1 MAEPIELKAAA
12 VPAAELAAKLA
23 ATSGTT
29 ASADAA
35 APPAGEFASYPN
47 SPFQLYQPYPPAG
60 DQPTAIAQLVEGIH
74 DGLSFQTLLGVTGS
88 GKTFTMANVI
98 AQMGRPAIVFAPNK
112 TLAAQLYA
120 EFREFFPKNAV
131 EYFVS
136 YYDYYQPEAYVPQR
150 DLFIEK
156 DSSINEHIEQMR
168 LSATKSLLERRDVV
182 IVATV
187 SAIYGIGAPEDYT
200 EMRLIVRVGGK
211 QNQRELIAQLV
222 RMQYN
227 RNEVDF
233 SRGTF
238 RVRGDTVDVF
248 PAEHSELAI
257 RIELFDDEVESLSL
271 FDPLTGRIRQKIPR
285 FVVYPSSHY
294 VTPRDKVVSAIESIK
309 SELRERVAELVG
321 MGKLVEAQ
329 RIEQRT
335 RFDLEM
341 LQEIGHCKGIE
352 NYTRHLSGAAP
363 GQPPST
369 LVDYLPKDALMFL
382 DESHVLIGQLG
393 GMYNGDR
400 ARKTTLVDYGFR
412 LPSAL
417 DNRPLRF
424 EEFET
429 KMRQVMFVSATPA
442 AYEQKTAGQVV
453 EQVVRPT
460 GLIDPMVEVR
470 PAAHQ
475 VDDVL
480 QEIRLRVEVGERVLI
495 TTLTKRMAEQL
506 TDYLSDNGAK
516 VRYLHSD
523 IETVERVEILRD
535 LRLGVF
541 DVLVGINLLREGL
554 DIPEVSLVAILD
566 ADKEGFLRSE
576 RSLIQTIGRAARNI
590 NGRAIL
596 YGDKVTESMR
606 RAIDETE
613 RRRNKQIE
621 HNAVMGITPRTISK
635 KIKELIDGVYAE
647 KTGKDEMRS
656 AKGVAEVEA
665 MSEKDLGKR
674 IKLLEKQMLEHARNL
689 EFEKA
694 ARVRDQLALLREQA
708 FGAAGGDNITPLL
721 AKS

>member
-1 MAEPIELKAAA
+1 MAGISDTSIDAAA
-12 VPAAELAAKLA
+12 VV
-23 ATSGTT
+23 S
-29 ASADAA
+29 
-35 APPAGEFASYPN
+35 PPAGEFVNFPD

-60 DQPTAIAQLVEGIH
+60 DQPTAIEQLVEGVN

-98 AQMGRPAIVFAPNK
+98 ARLGRPAIVFAPNK
-112 TLAAQLYA
+112 TLAAQLYS

-156 DSSINEHIEQMR
+156 DSAINEHIEQMR

-182 IVATV
+182 IVGTV
-187 SAIYGIGAPEDYT
+187 SAIYGIGNPSDYHRMVMT
-200 EMRLIVRVGGK
+200 LRSGDKMD
-211 QNQRELIAQLV
+211 QRDVIAQLI
-222 RMQYN
+222 RMQYQ
-227 RNEVDF
+227 RNDMDF
-233 SRGTF
+233 GRGTF
-238 RVRGDTVDVF
+238 RVRGDTIDVF

-257 RIELFDDEVESLSL
+257 RIELFDDEIESLQL

-285 FVVYPSSHY
+285 FTVYPSSHY
-294 VTPRDKVVSAIESIK
+294 VTPRDRVLSAVESIK
-309 SELRERVAELVG
+309 LELRDRLAEFVAA
-321 MGKLVEAQ
+321 GKLVEAQ

-352 NYTRHLSGAAP
+352 NYTRHLSGATP
-363 GQPPST
+363 GEPPST
-369 LVDYLPKDALMFL
+369 LVDYLPKDAVMFL
-382 DESHVLIGQLG
+382 DESHVMMGQLG

-400 ARKTTLVDYGFR
+400 ARKTTLVEYGFR

-417 DNRPLRF
+417 DNRPLKL
-424 EEFET
+424 EEFEK
-429 KMRQVMFVSATPA
+429 KMRQAVFVSATPA
-442 AYEQKTAGQVV
+442 DYEKEHAGQVV

-460 GLIDPMVEVR
+460 GLVDPMVEVR
-470 PAAHQ
+470 PATHQ

-480 QEIRLRVEVGERVLI
+480 QEIRIRVDKNERVLI

-506 TDYLSDNGAK
+506 TDYLTDNGVK

-523 IETVERVEILRD
+523 IDTVERVEILRD
-535 LRLGVF
+535 LRLGTF

-576 RSLIQTIGRAARNI
+576 RSLIQTIGRAARNL

-596 YGDKVTESMR
+596 YADRITDSMA
-606 RAIDETE
+606 RAIGETE
-613 RRRNKQIE
+613 RRRTKQQA
-621 HNAVMGITPRTISK
+621 HNEKMGITPRSVAK
-635 KIKELIDGVYAE
+635 QVRDLIDGVYSE
-647 KTGKDEMRS
+647 KS
-656 AKGVAEVEA
+656 AKEDLKAAQAAAEVEV

-674 IKLLEKQMLEHARNL
+674 IKQLEKQMLEHARNL

-694 ARVRDQLALLREQA
+694 ARVRDQLAHLREQA
-708 FGAAGGDNITPLL
+708 FGAPGADNIVLPGPATAPVP
-721 AKS
+721 KGRRK